1 MSPDYELKLTL
12 RTQQLTQDDNGYNV
26 WKTIVTEAAVP
37 ATEMALLLCD
47 VWDNHC
53 SRGARERLEVL
64 VPQMNEVVKAARSR
78 GVKIIHSPASAADF
92 YAGTPARQRMIDAP
106 HIDPPEPL
114 DLPDPPLPVAAPEG
128 GSDTGEPAPPADWR
142 KDFPVTKEHD
152 GIEISDEDGIS
163 EKGDEVYNYLHQQGI
178 TNLIIMGIHT
188 NMCVLERPFGIKQMV
203 RWGLNVMLVRDI
215 TDTMY
220 NPADPPYVSHDEG
233 TQLVIAYIEKFWCPT
248 ISNDDLM
255 ATA

>member
-1 MSPDYELKLTL
+1 
-12 RTQQLTQDDNGYNV
+12 
-26 WKTIVTEAAVP
+26 
-37 ATEMALLLCD
+37 
-47 VWDNHC
+47 
-53 SRGARERLEVL
+53 
-64 VPQMNEVVKAARSR
+64 
-78 GVKIIHSPASAADF
+78 
-92 YAGTPARQRMIDAP
+92 
-106 HIDPPEPL
+106 
-114 DLPDPPLPVAAPEG
+114 
-128 GSDTGEPAPPADWR
+128 
-142 KDFPVTKEHD
+142 
-152 GIEISDEDGIS
+152 EDGIS